1 LLIALVRNYPKGENA
16 MLKKMT
22 PLAIVA
28 LLMTA
33 GPAFAHV
40 GVGPIDTFSRGF
52 LHPLSG
58 IDHILAMVAVGLFAV
73 NLGGAALWLVPSAF
87 VGTMI
92 FGGALGYYGWPLPMV
107 EEGIGFSVVVMG
119 LAVALGVRLPTIAA
133 MALVGIFAVF
143 HGHAHGT
150 EGIGLGISFLPYAAG
165 FIAATGLLHVSGIAL
180 GLGLDRLGAAPSLA
194 LKKVA
199 GSAGALA
206 GVSLLAGWLTA

>member
-1 LLIALVRNYPKGENA
+1 
-16 MLKKMT
+16 MLRKLT
-22 PLAIVA
+22 PLVVTA
-28 LLMTA
+28 LFLTA
-33 GPAFAHV
+33 SPAFAHV
-40 GVGPIDTFSRGF
+40 GVGPVDTFSRGF

-107 EEGIGFSVVVMG
+107 EEGIGLSVVVMG
-119 LAVALGVRLPTIAA
+119 LAIALGVRLPTIAA
-133 MALVGIFAVF
+133 MALVGLFAVF

-165 FIAATGLLHVSGIAL
+165 FVIATGLLHVSGVAL
-180 GLGLDRLGAAPSLA
+180 GFGLDRLGTTRA
-194 LKKVA
+194 LVLKRVA
-199 GSAGALA
+199 GSVGAVA
-206 GVSLLAGWLTA
+206 GVSLLAGWLVA